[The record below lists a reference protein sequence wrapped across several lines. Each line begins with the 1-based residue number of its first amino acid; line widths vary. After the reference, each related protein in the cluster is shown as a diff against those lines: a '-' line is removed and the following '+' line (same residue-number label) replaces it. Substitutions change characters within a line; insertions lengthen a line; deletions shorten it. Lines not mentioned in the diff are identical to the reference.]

1 MNYATI
7 AQFVIFEIN
16 VGLYLVYSKL
26 LSLIIPKGHFFYK
39 SNLKKSC
46 RHEIC
51 IIFPLFSKVITFE
64 IPQVDL
70 TFKNIAH
77 TAQIIV
83 TEFLLSIFSKRSLPY

>member
-39 SNLKKSC
+39 SDLKIMCARNLQN
-46 RHEIC
+46 I
-51 IIFPLFSKVITFE
+51 PLSK
-64 IPQVDL
+64 PL
-70 TFKNIAH
+70 LPSYKNG
-77 TAQIIV
+77 
-83 TEFLLSIFSKRSLPY
+83 L